1 MIEALL
7 YQHLQ
12 KNSSALSGLALYR
25 GKIAVFNQEAPDDM
39 DEGWN
44 GTQYGRI
51 VYAVDLTDDPE
62 RQISGS
68 LMVDVYCE
76 NGKQIPEDLEP
87 IVRSIID
94 GYLFTT
100 KEATIAAQW
109 SSSNYFTE
117 AGKKVVGVTIAFDL
131 LAFPIQET
139 LAMDPVALLNK
150 WSDDYLKKYTKIDFT
165 VINHSRTEEVW
176 KPTDEKPALYWR
188 LTSIGSCNYIPDT
201 YHCIWQTAE
210 IQCNVIAESKE
221 VMVRVARCID
231 NLLSMKKRLIFEDNS
246 PLMIDSVRINT
257 TSDPVKTG
265 QLTLYGTYGI
275 LREYQ
280 NLSKLNNIYMDGRSI

>member
-7 YQHLQ
+7 YEHLQ
-12 KNSSALSGLALYR
+12 NNSVELSGLAMYQD
-25 GKIAVFNQEAPDDM
+25 KIAVFNQEAPDDM
-39 DEGWN
+39 DDGWS
-44 GTQYGRI
+44 GAQYGRI

-76 NGKQIPEDLEP
+76 NGKQIPEDFEP
-87 IVRSIID
+87 VVRSIID
-94 GYLFTT
+94 GYFFTT
-100 KEATIAAQW
+100 TEATIAAQW
-109 SSSNYFTE
+109 RSSNYFTE

-139 LAMDPVALLNK
+139 LAMDPIALLNN
-150 WSDDYLKKYTKIDFT
+150 WSDGYLKEYTKMDLT

-188 LTSIGSCNYIPDT
+188 LISIGSCNYIPDT

-221 VMVRVARCID
+221 VMVSVARYID
-231 NLLSMKKRLIFEDNS
+231 NLLSMKGRLIFDDDS
-246 PLMIDSVRINT
+246 PLMIDSVKINN

-275 LREYQ
+275 LREYPDVQ
-280 NLSKLNNIYMDGRSI
+280 KLNNIYTDGRSV